1 MEGFWTVEF
10 GSNAGVYT
18 GGVLIFSDGKIA
30 GGDAGYYYLGTYEM
44 TGKTTFK
51 ATLQMKPFIEDAKSI
66 FKTKRKTFTLD
77 LEGDVKDQN
86 HAIARG
92 RPKEMPDF
100 GVGLVLK
107 RREEAVAA

>member
-10 GSNAGVYT
+10 GSNAGVYS
-18 GGVLIFSDGKIA
+18 GGVMFFKDGKIA

-44 TGKTTFK
+44 TGAATFK
-51 ATLQMKPFIEDAKSI
+51 VTLHMKPFIKEAKSI
-66 FKTKRKTFTLD
+66 FKTRRKPFTLN
-77 LEGDVKDQN
+77 LEGDVKDEN

-92 RPKEMPDF
+92 RAQEMPEF
-100 GVGLVLK
+100 GVGMVLE